1 MEGYYYTEDTN
12 LDEYFIIN
20 NKDYKTLSY
29 KLLKYIKQKINNYKL
44 KLDKFQ

>member
-20 NKDYKTLSY
+20 NKDHKTLSRE
-29 KLLKYIKQKINNYKL
+29 LLKCIKQKINNHKL
-44 KLDKFQ
+44 KLDKNQ